1 MFSFGLQELLL
12 LVILAGGVLAVVL
25 VLGLLLRRGGR
36 VAVLE
41 AENRRLRE
49 ELARRK

>member
-1 MFSFGLQELLL
+1 MTGLSLQEMLLL
-12 LVILAGGVLAVVL
+12 AILGGGLLSVVL
-25 VLGLLLRRGGR
+25 VLGVLLRRGGR
-36 VAVLE
+36 IAVLE